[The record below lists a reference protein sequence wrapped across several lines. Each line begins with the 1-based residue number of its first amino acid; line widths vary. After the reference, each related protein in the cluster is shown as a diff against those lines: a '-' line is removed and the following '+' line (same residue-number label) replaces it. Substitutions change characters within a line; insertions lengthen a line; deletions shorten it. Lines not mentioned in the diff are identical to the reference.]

1 MPTEEKSDA
10 DEYTPRIRALA
21 KRNGR
26 LHAQIWALNDTA
38 SAAQLRREIE
48 QNTRLMRE
56 AEYLL
61 REQRRQQRLANPA
74 PHHHHH
80 DNDPTEEEQEQEQEE
95 EEESDCC

>member
-80 DNDPTEEEQEQEQEE
+80 DNDPTEEEQEQE

>member
-74 PHHHHH
+74 PHH
-80 DNDPTEEEQEQEQEE
+80 DKDAAEEEEQEQEE